1 MQKSRFRLWKTRS
14 GEGLRTAR
22 EKDKKIRGLV
32 QPPFPGNTL
41 DVRDWA
47 YFLPFFVPFL
57 VAFLVAFFFV
67 AMCSVTSSWQIGLT
81 EPETAC

>member
-1 MQKSRFRLWKTRS
+1 MR
-14 GEGLRTAR
+14 
-22 EKDKKIRGLV
+22 
-32 QPPFPGNTL
+32 
-41 DVRDWA
+41 WA

-67 AMCSVTSSWQIGLT
+67 AIATVTSLWQSGLT